1 MLRISSSSFQ
11 EAEIIYKTAPN
22 YGRTVPRRGSA
33 STTLTNP
40 AQDARPLLQ
49 RPAVF
54 LTVVVLAALALR
66 LIVVGFVF
74 RIVAA
79 PTIDHNEFGW
89 EMGWVA
95 RSIALGKGFS
105 SPFLPFTGP
114 TALVPPLYPYLLATI
129 FKFFGIY
136 SAKAA
141 FVTLS
146 LNSLF
151 SALTCIPLYYSA
163 RHSLDTRGA
172 RLVAVGWAVYPFSV
186 YFSADRVWDYALTA
200 LLFSLCFWG
209 AQKLHL
215 RGPAAW
221 FVYGLLLGVCA
232 LSNPSICSV
241 LPFLVLIAMWKVS
254 RVDGPWFRNALL
266 TTLAFLVV
274 CGPWAAR
281 NNRVLHSHA
290 IFRDGFWLEFYAGN
304 HGDTTD
310 SNPPDAHPA
319 SNPAEMKA
327 YIDLGEIRYMEQKH
341 VLAVDYI
348 THHPGFFIS
357 VSIRRFI
364 RFWTGFWSFSPQY
377 LQAQPMDIPNLFFCT
392 ALTILMWRGIR
403 RWWREDSASA
413 LPYIIAV
420 VVFPF
425 AYYITHS
432 SMDYRQPLEPVILV
446 LVIIGIFGTTARND
460 AHPGVLETE
469 NELPTQQTEPHALT
483 V

>member
-1 MLRISSSSFQ
+1 
-11 EAEIIYKTAPN
+11 
-22 YGRTVPRRGSA
+22 
-33 STTLTNP
+33 
-40 AQDARPLLQ
+40 
-49 RPAVF
+49 VF
-54 LTVVVLAALALR
+54 LTVVVLAALAIR

-95 RSIALGKGFS
+95 RSIALGQGFS
-105 SPFLPFTGP
+105 SPFLPVTGP

-136 SAKAA
+136 TAKAA

-146 LNSLF
+146 LNSFF
-151 SALTCIPLYYSA
+151 SALTCIPLYFSA

-172 RLVAVGWAVYPFSV
+172 RLVAIGWAVYPFSV
-186 YFSADRVWDYALTA
+186 YFAADRVWDYALTA

-215 RGPAAW
+215 RGASAW
-221 FVYGLLLGVCA
+221 FAYGLLLGVCA
-232 LSNPSICSV
+232 LSNPSICSI
-241 LPFLVLIAMWKVS
+241 LPFLVFIAMWKVR

-274 CGPWAAR
+274 CAPWAAR

-304 HGDTTD
+304 HGDTSD

-327 YIDLGEIRYMEQKH
+327 YIQLGEIRYMEQKQ

-348 THHPGFFIS
+348 THHPGFFLS
-357 VSIRRFI
+357 VSARRFV

-377 LQAQPMDIPNLFFCT
+377 MQAQPMDIPNLFFCT
-392 ALTILMWRGIR
+392 TLTIFMLIGIR
-403 RWWREDSASA
+403 RWWREDAASA

-420 VVFPF
+420 IVFPF
-425 AYYITHS
+425 AYYLTHS
-432 SMDYRQPLEPVILV
+432 SMDYRQPLEPIILV
-446 LVIIGIFGTTARND
+446 LVIVGIFGTSARKD
-460 AHPGVLETE
+460 DPSDTLEDDDD
-469 NELPTQQTEPHALT
+469 LPIHNAEPQALT

>member
-1 MLRISSSSFQ
+1 LVSK
-11 EAEIIYKTAPN
+11 ADLIYKTAPD
-22 YGRTVPRRGSA
+22 YARTSPRRISA
-33 STTLTNP
+33 RATRANP
-40 AQDARPLLQ
+40 PKDIRPLLQ

-54 LTVVVLAALALR
+54 LAVVVLAALALR
-66 LIVVGFVF
+66 LIVVVFVF

-95 RSIALGKGFS
+95 RSIALGQGFS
-105 SPFLPFTGP
+105 SPFLPVTGP

-151 SALTCIPLYYSA
+151 SALTCIPLYFSA
-163 RHSLDTRGA
+163 KNSLDTRGA
-172 RLVAVGWAVYPFSV
+172 RLVAIGWAIYPFSV

-200 LLFSLCFWG
+200 LLFSLCFWA

-215 RGPAAW
+215 RRALAW
-221 FVYGLLLGVCA
+221 FVYGLLLGVCS
-232 LSNPSICSV
+232 LSNPSICSI
-241 LPFLVLIAMWKVS
+241 LPFLVLIAAWKLR
-254 RVDGPWFRNALL
+254 RVDGPWLRNGLL
-266 TTLAFLVV
+266 TLLAFLAV
-274 CGPWAAR
+274 CAPWAAR
-281 NNRVLHSHA
+281 NNRVLQSHA

-304 HGDTTD
+304 HGDTSD
-310 SNPPDAHPA
+310 SNPSDAHPA
-319 SNPAEMKA
+319 SNPAEMRA

-348 THHPGFFIS
+348 THHPGFFVS
-357 VSIRRFI
+357 VSLRRFF
-364 RFWTGFWSFSPQY
+364 RFWTGFWSFSPEY
-377 LQAQPMDIPNLFFCT
+377 LQYQPMDVPNLFFCT
-392 ALTILMWRGIR
+392 ALTVFMCRGLR
-403 RWWREDSASA
+403 RWWRRDRAEA
-413 LPYIIAV
+413 LPYVIAI

-425 AYYITHS
+425 AYYLTHS
-432 SMDYRQPLEPVILV
+432 SMDYRQPLEPIILV
-446 LVIIGIFGTTARND
+446 LVVVGIFGTNASNEQPFD
-460 AHPGVLETE
+460 SAEAEDLPLQQLEPE
-469 NELPTQQTEPHALT
+469 VVA